1 VVWAPRLHGEPGGPT
16 SITGTARFVPATFY
30 IASLPFQ
37 DALQKAAYGAEGVAH
52 LSSLLLFDAQPRLAL
67 SVDERVLTCGNA
79 PTIEFTLIVQR
90 TREIRR

>member
-37 DALQKAAYGAEGVAH
+37 DTPPNGGSGSSTRVGHSYGTWCRGQAAPADP
-52 LSSLLLFDAQPRLAL
+52 DAVPA
-67 SVDERVLTCGNA
+67 GY
-79 PTIEFTLIVQR
+79 
-90 TREIRR
+90 